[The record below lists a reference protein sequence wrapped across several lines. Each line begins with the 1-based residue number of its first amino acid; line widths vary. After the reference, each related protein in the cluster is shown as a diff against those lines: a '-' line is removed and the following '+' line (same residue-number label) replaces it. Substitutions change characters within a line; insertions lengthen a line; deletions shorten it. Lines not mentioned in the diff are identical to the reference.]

1 MASHLLKNE
10 NSRRFAACVREQIRH
25 TMYGNAPPAFA
36 QISSS
41 HGLKVAARVT
51 NSAGISC
58 SQTPIRHAPTT
69 MAMPEVLIT
78 EPNVK
83 ILSLGSL
90 TLD

>member
-1 MASHLLKNE
+1 
-10 NSRRFAACVREQIRH
+10 
-25 TMYGNAPPAFA
+25 MYGNAPPAFA

-41 HGLKVAARVT
+41 HDLKVAARVT

-69 MAMPEVLIT
+69 MATPEVLIT
-78 EPNVK
+78 QPNVK
-83 ILSLGSL
+83 ILSSGSL

>member
-1 MASHLLKNE
+1 MY
-10 NSRRFAACVREQIRH
+10 AACFTEQIRH

-41 HGLKVAARVT
+41 HDVKVAARVT

-69 MAMPEVLIT
+69 KATPEVLIT
-78 EPNVK
+78 LPNVK
-83 ILSLGSL
+83 ILSTASL